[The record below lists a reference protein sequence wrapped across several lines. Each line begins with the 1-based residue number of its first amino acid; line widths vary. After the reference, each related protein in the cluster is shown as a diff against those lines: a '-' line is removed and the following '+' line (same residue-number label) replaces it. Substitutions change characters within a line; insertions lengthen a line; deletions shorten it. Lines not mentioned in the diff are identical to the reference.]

1 MSNKSNLLQ
10 GTVRTVGGKGE
21 DDTYGKK
28 NKSSTIFVLSSDAS
42 ETGLEPKLDL
52 NRNMKHAKFGFF
64 FG

>member
-1 MSNKSNLLQ
+1 MSHKSNLLQ

-42 ETGLEPKLDL
+42 EI
-52 NRNMKHAKFGFF
+52 GFPPEF
-64 FG
+64 RVTVYVRK